1 MNKNKTQYVKN
12 ILLPLVL
19 FSVMT
24 GVLTGAVI
32 FAFKLASSAV
42 IELSGDIYAFV
53 RATPSLIPVLIV
65 GAAVIGLVAAIILC
79 IDPDCRGGGIP
90 TAIATLQGATVIQ
103 KTFSLPIIFLSSLL
117 TYLCGVP
124 LGTEGPSVQ
133 MGTVVGWITSKTLGK
148 NQPAWERYIMTGGAC
163 AGFAAAT
170 GAPLTGILFAF
181 EEAHRR
187 FSAMIFMMA
196 SMTVAVCMAVVELLC
211 SWAGISSSLF
221 GFHISVVMPLKYIAL
236 ALFVGIICGFWAIIF
251 TKTYRSVRRA
261 LIKYA
266 SKIPFIAKVVI
277 VFVLVSVI
285 GLICGECIGTGHH
298 LVEELLH
305 GHGVWYFLLI
315 FFCVRAVLLIVA
327 NNEGITGGL
336 FVPSLAF
343 GAILGALCGDF
354 FVFIGV
360 LPQQYYIIM
369 VVVGMASFL
378 SASSRTPITAL
389 AFAVEALAC
398 ANNMLP
404 VTLGVTVAFAVIE
417 VVGIHSFTD
426 EIVDTKI
433 EARNF
438 GRRVCSVD
446 VDLTV
451 KEGAFAVGK
460 EIRDILWPPSCVVVS
475 VSNSPEARTHG
486 GLHEGDVLHIHY
498 RTAHPE
504 YTREKLEDLVG
515 KQSEVKPSDCVCE
528 KIEDEQ
534 ELQKSK
540 T

>member
-1 MNKNKTQYVKN
+1 MKKNKNQYVKS

-42 IELSGDIYAFV
+42 IRLSGDVYAYV
-53 RATPSLIPVLIV
+53 RATPALIPVLIV
-65 GAAVIGLVAAIILC
+65 GAAAIGLVAAIILC

-90 TAIATLQGATVIQ
+90 TAIATLQGTTVIQ

-117 TYLCGVP
+117 TYLCGIP

-133 MGTVVGWITSKTLGK
+133 MGTVVGWLTSKTLGK

-187 FSAMIFMMA
+187 FSAMIFMVA
-196 SMTVAVCMAVVELLC
+196 SMTVAVCMATVEMLC
-211 SWAGISSSLF
+211 SISGVSSALF
-221 GFHISVVMPLKYIAL
+221 SFKISVVMPLKYIAL
-236 ALFVGIICGFWAIIF
+236 ALVVGLFCGLWAIVF

-266 SKIPFIAKVVI
+266 SRIPFIVKVVL

-285 GLICGECIGTGHH
+285 GMICGECIGTGHH
-298 LVEELLH
+298 LVEELLE
-305 GHGVWYFLLI
+305 GYGVWYALMI
-315 FFCVRAVLLIVA
+315 YFCVRAILLIIA

-343 GAILGALCGDF
+343 GAIIGALCGDF
-354 FVFIGV
+354 FVFIGI
-360 LPQQYYIIM
+360 LPQEYYIIM

-378 SASSRTPITAL
+378 SASSRIPISAL
-389 AFAVEALAC
+389 AFSIEALAC
-398 ANNMLP
+398 ASNILP
-404 VTLGVTVAFAVIE
+404 VTLGVTVAYAVIE

-426 EIVDTKI
+426 EIIETKV
-433 EARNF
+433 EARNY
-438 GRRVCSVD
+438 GRKICTVD

-451 KEGAFAVGK
+451 KEGSFVVGK

-486 GLHEGDVLHIHY
+486 GLHTGDVLHIHY
-498 RTAHPE
+498 RTAYPE

-515 KQSEVKPSDCVCE
+515 KQKEVRPNDQVCE
-528 KIEDEQ
+528 RAEIRK
-534 ELQKSK
+534 
-540 T
+540 

>member
-1 MNKNKTQYVKN
+1 MKSKSYYVKK
-12 ILLPLVL
+12 ILLPLL
-19 FSVMT
+19 IFSVVT
-24 GVLTGAVI
+24 GVFTGVVI
-32 FAFKLASSAV
+32 YAFKLASSAV
-42 IELSGDIYAFV
+42 IKLSGDIYAHV
-53 RATPSLIPVLIV
+53 RATPELIPVLIV
-65 GAAVIGLVAAIILC
+65 GAVVIGLIAAIILC

-90 TAIATLQGATVIQ
+90 TAIATLQGTAIIQ

-117 TYLCGVP
+117 TYLCGIP

-133 MGTVVGWITSKTLGK
+133 MGTVVGWLTSKTLGK
-148 NQPAWERYIMTGGAC
+148 TQPAWERYIMTGGAC

-187 FSAMIFMMA
+187 FSAMIFMVA
-196 SMTVAVCMAVVELLC
+196 SMTVAVCMATVEVLC
-211 SWAGISSSLF
+211 TLSGMSSALF
-221 GFHISVVMPLKYIAL
+221 HFSISVVMPLKYIAL
-236 ALFVGIICGFWAIIF
+236 ALVVGLICGFWAIIF
-251 TKTYRSVRRA
+251 TKFYRTVRRT

-266 SKIPFIAKVVI
+266 SKIPFIIKVVM
-277 VFVLVSVI
+277 VFALVSVI
-285 GLICGECIGTGHH
+285 GIFAGECIGTGHH
-298 LVEELLH
+298 LIEELLE
-305 GHGVWYFLLI
+305 GHLVWYFLII
-315 FFCVRAVLLIVA
+315 FFCVRAILLIVA

-343 GAILGALCGDF
+343 GAIIGALCGDF
-354 FVFIGV
+354 FVFIGI
-360 LPQQYYIIM
+360 LPQEYYIIM

-389 AFAVEALAC
+389 AFAVEALSC
-398 ANNMLP
+398 ATNMLP
-404 VTLGVTVAFAVIE
+404 VTLGVTVAYAVIE

-426 EIVDTKI
+426 EIIETKV

-438 GRRVCSVD
+438 GRRVCAID

-451 KEGAFAVGK
+451 KEGSFVVGK

-486 GLHEGDVLHIHY
+486 GLHSGDVLHIHY

-515 KQSEVKPSDCVCE
+515 KQVAKPSDCVCE
-528 KIEDEQ
+528 KVEA
-534 ELQKSK
+534 
-540 T
+540 